1 MPGSTAQ
8 KLRIREN
15 FVLLAL
21 NAPGSFKKNIEPLPD
36 GAKILASAKNYNQV
50 LWFVLNKVQMEKEL
64 DSALKLIKDDVV
76 CWIYYPKGSSKT
88 QTDMTRDKGW
98 ESFLKHDELQ
108 WISLISFDE
117 TWSTFGCRLKT
128 EADKKKQSKLQ
139 NGQYS
144 ITLMLRKNWCACPM
158 TLRKHSL
165 KIKNLLRFLIRF
177 LLPMKRNM
185 WNGLYLRKERR
196 QEKSA

>member
-50 LWFVLNKVQMEKEL
+50 LWFVLNKVQMEKAL

-128 EADKKKQSKLQ
+128 EADK
-139 NGQYS
+139 
-144 ITLMLRKNWCACPM
+144 
-158 TLRKHSL
+158 
-165 KIKNLLRFLIRF
+165 
-177 LLPMKRNM
+177 
-185 WNGLYLRKERR
+185 
-196 QEKSA
+196 